1 MKTSKNLF
9 LLTLLLGAKSLTM
22 AGCCDESLT
31 PENDGIAEVEYKVV
45 GSAGVNITKVIYNE
59 NNIPVTK
66 TGDLGSSWT
75 SDKVINH
82 DARTT
87 VTAQATGLSDLST
100 LKAEIWM
107 DGKVVKESTLS
118 TGKTLSTTLSL
129 Q

>member
-1 MKTSKNLF
+1 MKSFKNLF
-9 LLTLLLGAKSLTM
+9 LFTLLLGAKSLTI
-22 AGCCDESLT
+22 AGCCEESLT
-31 PENDGIAEVEYKVV
+31 PENDGIAEVEYKLI
-45 GSAGVNITKVIYNE
+45 GSEGVNITKVVYNV
-59 NNIPVTK
+59 NNAPVTK

-100 LKAEIWM
+100 LKAQIWM
-107 DGKVVKESTLS
+107 DGKVVKESTLT